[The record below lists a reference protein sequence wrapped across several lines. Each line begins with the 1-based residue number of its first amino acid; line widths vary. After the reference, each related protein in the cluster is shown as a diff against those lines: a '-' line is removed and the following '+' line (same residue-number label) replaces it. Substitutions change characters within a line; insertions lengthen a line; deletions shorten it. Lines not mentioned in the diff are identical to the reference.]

1 MSPKFVDRDQKKK
14 DIALASLPVFSK
26 GFDDAN
32 IDQIAKAAGI
42 GKGTVY
48 EYFDSK
54 QEIFQTA
61 VEVWID
67 QATRTIR
74 TLLRDIEN
82 PAEALKTFVE
92 TATTMFDPTNSE
104 VLGIFNA
111 IQQQTL
117 SETGI
122 YHNDRYKIR
131 DMCTGGLTIVT
142 DILLD
147 GISKG
152 IFKPE
157 IARDVDIIARNMLSY
172 LDGIGLWSGLM
183 PEGEFDYTTHVNH
196 FFNLYLEMITI

>member
-26 GFDDAN
+26 GFDNAN

-61 VEVWID
+61 VEVWIN
-67 QATRTIR
+67 QATKTIR
-74 TLLRDIEN
+74 SILSDIDN
-82 PAEALKTFVE
+82 PTRALKTFVE
-92 TATTMFDPTNSE
+92 TATTMFDPTNS
-104 VLGIFNA
+104 VTIGIFNA

-122 YHNDRYKIR
+122 YYNDRYKLR
-131 DMCTGGLTIVT
+131 DMCSGGLSIITN
-142 DILLD
+142 ILLD

-183 PEGEFDYTTHVNH
+183 PKGEFDYTTHVNH
-196 FFNLYLEMITI
+196 FFNLYLDMITI